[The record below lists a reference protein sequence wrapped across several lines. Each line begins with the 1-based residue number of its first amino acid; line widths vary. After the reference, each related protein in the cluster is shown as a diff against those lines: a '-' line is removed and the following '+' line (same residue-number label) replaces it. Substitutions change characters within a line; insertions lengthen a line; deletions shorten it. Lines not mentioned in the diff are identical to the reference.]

1 MSAFRNIIQA
11 ILVRCLLLL
20 HSLLSIW
27 RAVTVTGNIYFWYLL
42 CSNMLLVA
50 ECLYSVMKRKGQ
62 ERKWF
67 CPCFLFYLFSTV
79 PSIWLLELDR
89 VNRYGESL
97 TNQSTSSEQSDI
109 NIQGI
114 SIVVSLDADAWVSA
128 LEQSLLFLLIIGRW
142 LLPRGKLTRDQLSQL
157 LFMYLGSASDVMELF
172 ILFEEP
178 EVRKDLE
185 LSYTILTVWSA
196 SLFLF
201 TLVVSATKKPR
212 PAISDPVM
220 GNNKTRDKSCNKL
233 FQSEIWSLLVT
244 ILFLDGPY
252 MVIRLYTLIR
262 YRIFRYGIIFF
273 TCKNALII
281 SLLLYRLL
289 VVCLGKNESTEN
301 VKAIKLTKK
310 VIPFERNDVISVGN
324 SSEITKEDLSISD
337 IGFKQNDDVQIINID
352 EPVL

>member
-1 MSAFRNIIQA
+1 M
-11 ILVRCLLLL
+11 
-20 HSLLSIW
+20 
-27 RAVTVTGNIYFWYLL
+27 
-42 CSNMLLVA
+42 
-50 ECLYSVMKRKGQ
+50 
-62 ERKWF
+62 
-67 CPCFLFYLFSTV
+67 
-79 PSIWLLELDR
+79 
-89 VNRYGESL
+89 
-97 TNQSTSSEQSDI
+97 
-109 NIQGI
+109 
-114 SIVVSLDADAWVSA
+114 SLDSDAWVSA

-178 EVRKDLE
+178 EVRKDWE

-196 SLFLF
+196 SLVLF

-212 PAISDPVM
+212 PAISDPM
-220 GNNKTRDKSCNKL
+220 KSDHKSKDKPCCKL

-289 VVCLGKNESTEN
+289 VVCLGKHESKEN
-301 VKAIKLTKK
+301 VKTIKLTKK
-310 VIPFERNDVISVGN
+310 VIPFERSDVISVV
-324 SSEITKEDLSISD
+324 SYDEISKEDLSISD
-337 IGFKQNDDVQIINID
+337 IGIKQNGNVQIINID
-352 EPVL
+352 EPVI